1 MRDGFTKGNSKSLMY
16 NHSKAQTNQS
26 NLRANT
32 SFLLFILNVVKDWN
46 ATVVDQSK
54 QYLII
59 FDNKTKARK
68 VNIRLMSIFDI
79 PSYIYSQTY
88 ILNVV
93 KQCTSKRLSSC
104 VRVCFCAIVVIL
116 LNCIAIAK
124 SYRGYKIN
132 SYVVHVIEHKYLQ

>member
-1 MRDGFTKGNSKSLMY
+1 MKRVGKKKYFKSSPNFLWTFRIPDPHKQTK
-16 NHSKAQTNQS
+16 QS
-26 NLRANT
+26 NLHTNI
-32 SFLLFILNVVKDWN
+32 FLFIPV
-46 ATVVDQSK
+46 AAESEYVDQSK

-79 PSYIYSQTY
+79 PSSIPSLYIC
-88 ILNVV
+88 ILNVCV
-93 KQCTSKRLSSC
+93 KQCARLFLC
-104 VRVCFCAIVVIL
+104 VCCRSFEFAMQT
-116 LNCIAIAK
+116 AK